1 MTGPT
6 DIALDRHA
14 ALLSASPSV
23 RAWYWDRDTDRFHV
37 WDRSEPPAWRLL
49 QPDNLLHVLDAM
61 RLRARL
67 EGCWAA
73 HAPFTETFVLPAARW
88 GWRWLR
94 IEAQPAESGCQ
105 GLLLDATAEC
115 DAKQHARAAAS
126 ELDAFFES
134 APAAMAMF
142 DTQMRYLKASR
153 RWILDYGLENTP
165 LLGVSHYSIF
175 PGLPQRWKEVHRRC
189 LAGAVER
196 ADEDCFQRPDGSVM
210 WLMWEVRPWY
220 ARDGQIG
227 GLLMLTEDISAR
239 RRAERELEF
248 ARDAAE
254 RALRVKSEFLAH
266 MSHEIRTP
274 MHGILGMA
282 DLALSTPLEPEQ
294 REYVEAVRDSA
305 GVLLTIINDILEF
318 SKIEAGKLHLDP
330 APFALQSALAE
341 SLRLI
346 EASARRKGVAFEIA
360 LAPDTPSHWTGDE
373 IRIGQI
379 LSNLASNAVK
389 FTPPGGAV
397 SVRAHAEPGAL
408 VLTVSDTGIGIPL
421 DKQSEIFEAFT
432 QADSSTTKQYGGT
445 GLGLTISRQLAAMM
459 NGSIAVE
466 SEPGRGSRFT
476 VRLGVSPAPLP
487 AEPSPAPAAQTPAS
501 QPGRGLRV
509 LLVEDNAVNQ
519 RLGERLLSREGASVE
534 VCENGRQALERLADP
549 ALRAAYDLVLLDCH
563 MPELNGWDTAREIRR
578 REHISSSPRLPLV
591 ALSASVLEGDRER
604 ARRAGMDDFLEK
616 PLDLNK
622 LRSLLERCQSR
633 TLQSVVDVRQ
643 PVR

>member
-1 MTGPT
+1 MTSPT
-6 DIALDRHA
+6 DLALDRQA

-23 RAWYWDRDTDRFHV
+23 RAWRWDRDSNRFHV
-37 WDRSEPPAWRLL
+37 WDRADPPAWRLL
-49 QPDNLLHVLDAM
+49 QPDNLFHVLDAM

-94 IEAQPAESGCQ
+94 IEAQPTASGCH
-105 GLLLDATAEC
+105 GLFLDATAER
-115 DAKQHARAAAS
+115 DAEQQARAATA

-142 DTQMRYLKASR
+142 DRQMRYLKASR
-153 RWILDYGLENTP
+153 RWITDYGLENATI
-165 LLGVSHYSIF
+165 LGVSLYRVF
-175 PGLPQRWKEVHRRC
+175 PDIPERWKEVHRRC
-189 LAGAVER
+189 LAGATER
-196 ADEDCFQRPDGSVM
+196 ADEDLFERRGQPPM
-210 WLMWEVRPWY
+210 WLKWEVRPWY
-220 ARDGQIG
+220 TRGGQIG
-227 GLLMLTEDISAR
+227 GLLMLTEDITAR
-239 RRAERELEF
+239 KHAERELER
-248 ARDAAE
+248 AKEAAE

-282 DLALSTPLEPEQ
+282 DLALSTPLQPEQ

-305 GVLLTIINDILEF
+305 TVLLTIINDILDF

-330 APFALQSALAE
+330 APFALQHALAE

-346 EASARRKGVAFEIA
+346 EASARHKGVAFETAI
-360 LAPDTPSHWTGDE
+360 APDTPSHWTGDE

-408 VLTVSDTGIGIPL
+408 VLTVSDTGIGIPP

-445 GLGLTISRQLAAMM
+445 GLGLTISRQLATMM
-459 NGSIAVE
+459 NGTISVE
-466 SEPGRGSRFT
+466 SQPGRGSRFT
-476 VRLGVSPAPLP
+476 VRLGIP
-487 AEPSPAPAAQTPAS
+487 PSPAPPAPAPSAPHTPAAK
-501 QPGRGLRV
+501 PGRGLRV

-643 PVR
+643 PLR